1 MWTEQGNQLVQI
13 FEFEDFNSAFAFMS
27 RVALLADTMNHHPDW
42 RNLYNKVEI
51 RLSTHE
57 AGNIITDKDWELA
70 RRIDKLMKIPVAQQ
84 LTL

>member
-70 RRIDKLMKIPVAQQ
+70 RRIDKLMKIPIAQQ
-84 LTL
+84 FTL

>member
-1 MWTEQGNQLVQI
+1 MWREQDNKLVQI
-13 FEFEDFNSAFAFMS
+13 FEFEDFNAAFAFMT

-51 RLSTHE
+51 RLSTHD

-70 RRIDKLMKIPVAQQ
+70 RRIDKLMKAAIIH
-84 LTL
+84 